1 MLLIQIKSGSPLC
14 SPIYTD
20 DIDVNQ
26 LLLNPTFSIPS
37 IEIDKV
43 TTDGNLIAGTY
54 QFAIQY
60 SDASSNPYTSYYV
73 S

>member
-1 MLLIQIKSGSPLC
+1 MGTKILKSGSPLC

-54 QFAIQY
+54 QCFTVFLIVFKNVAIVLY
-60 SDASSNPYTSYYV
+60 I
-73 S
+73 